1 MKKILMPT
9 IMILLATLFIAVMPT
24 EAECAIY
31 EDTVRLH
38 ILANS
43 DSEEDQNLKLAL
55 RDAILSEYGKEL
67 SGFQNAEDAEWNLC
81 SKISEIEE
89 FSKEKI
95 SELGYN
101 YDVSVTLS
109 EEWYDTRHYES
120 FSLPKGYYSSLQIK
134 IGEAEGKNWWCV
146 MYPPL
151 CLDASLAKG
160 GYTDAENA
168 LVTKKYNVKFKILEL
183 ISELGRS

>member
-1 MKKILMPT
+1 MPLLSITFKSAWRLPDLWGILIIET
-9 IMILLATLFIAVMPT
+9 
-24 EAECAIY
+24 
-31 EDTVRLH
+31 
-38 ILANS
+38 
-43 DSEEDQNLKLAL
+43 SESQ
-55 RDAILSEYGKEL
+55 
-67 SGFQNAEDAEWNLC
+67 
-81 SKISEIEE
+81 EE
-89 FSKEKI
+89 KPFS
-95 SELGYN
+95 
-101 YDVSVTLS
+101 
-109 EEWYDTRHYES
+109 ES

-183 ISELGRS
+183 ISELGRY